1 MRVDMLRQKIKD
13 SGKTSDEIAA
23 EIGINRSTYFRKMAE
38 NGEKFSI
45 QEVRRLVKAL
55 GISYEDA
62 IRIFLQ

>member
-1 MRVDMLRQKIKD
+1 MQVDMLRQKIKD

-23 EIGINRSTYFRKMAE
+23 EIGVNRSTYFRKMAE

-45 QEVRRLVKAL
+45 REMRRLVKTL

>member
-1 MRVDMLRQKIKD
+1 MLRQKIKD

-23 EIGINRSTYFRKMAE
+23 EIGVNRSTYFRKMAE

-45 QEVRRLVKAL
+45 REMRRLVKTL